1 MTKPQFSVLLL
12 VSIIVSGLMLG
23 HLWLIA
29 SNNRI
34 GNQLSSEQSFVGN
47 AQQLEPVLDRLAKRI
62 AMGSEKDPRLKNV
75 LAKHGLQVTLEV
87 DGKKKNYP

>member
-1 MTKPQFSVLLL
+1 ML

-23 HLWLIA
+23 HLWLIT
-29 SNNRI
+29 SNNQI
-34 GNQLSSEQSFVGN
+34 GSQLSSERTYVGN
-47 AQQLEPVLDRLAKRI
+47 AQQLEPILDRLAKRI
-62 AMGSEKDPRLKNV
+62 AIGSESDPRLRTL